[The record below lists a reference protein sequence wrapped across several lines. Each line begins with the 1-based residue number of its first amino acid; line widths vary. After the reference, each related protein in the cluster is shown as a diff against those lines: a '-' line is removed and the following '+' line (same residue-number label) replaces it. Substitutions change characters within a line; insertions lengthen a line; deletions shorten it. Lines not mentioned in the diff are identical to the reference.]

1 MVEEPGSGTV
11 VGEAVVGIPDT
22 GVAVVELGTGIAAV
36 EVEPGIDKAVAVEEL
51 GTEAVVEVGTAVD
64 VRLDTL
70 FAKDKLAL
78 D

>member
-1 MVEEPGSGTV
+1 VVEEPGSGIV

-36 EVEPGIDKAVAVEEL
+36 EVELGIDKAVAVEEL
-51 GTEAVVEVGTAVD
+51 GTEAVVEVGTAVV
-64 VRLDTL
+64 VRLDTP